1 MVYMPII
8 TSSIKDLR
16 RTARRSEYNRAA
28 KGKLRSHLKRV
39 RIALRE
45 NQGQASTQAMAAA
58 TPVIDRATSKKILHK
73 NAAAR
78 QKSRLMRQLNRL
90 AKPAAS

>member
-1 MVYMPII
+1 MPII
-8 TSSIKDLR
+8 ASSIKDLR
-16 RTARRSEYNRAA
+16 RTERRSEHNRTA
-28 KGKLRSHLKRV
+28 KGKLRSALKRV
-39 RIALRE
+39 RLALAE
-45 NQGQASTQAMAAA
+45 KQGQASAQAMAAA
-58 TPVIDRATSKKILHK
+58 TPVIDRAATKKVLHK

>member
-1 MVYMPII
+1 MPII

-16 RTARRSEYNRAA
+16 RTARRSEHNRAA
-28 KGKLRSHLKRV
+28 KGKHRSSLKRV
-39 RIALRE
+39 RAALAE
-45 NQGQASTQAMAAA
+45 NQGQAAAQVMAAA
-58 TPVIDRATSKKILHK
+58 TPVIDRAVTKKILHK

>member
-1 MVYMPII
+1 MPII

-16 RTARRSEYNRAA
+16 RTARRSEHNRAA
-28 KGKLRSHLKRV
+28 KGRLRSNLKRV
-39 RIALRE
+39 RVALAD
-45 NQGQASTQAMAAA
+45 NQGQAAAQALAAA
-58 TPVIDRATSKKILHK
+58 TPVIDRAVSKKVLHK

-78 QKSRLMRQLNRL
+78 QKSRLARQLNRL

>member
-1 MVYMPII
+1 MPII
-8 TSSIKDLR
+8 GSSVKDLR
-16 RTARRSEYNRAA
+16 RTARRSEHNRTA

-39 RIALRE
+39 RVALAG
-45 NQGQASTQAMAAA
+45 NQWEAAGQALAAA
-58 TPVIDRATSKKILHK
+58 VPAIDRATSKKILHK

>member
-1 MVYMPII
+1 MPII

-16 RTARRSEYNRAA
+16 RTARRSEHNRAA
-28 KGKLRSHLKRV
+28 KGRLRSNLKRV
-39 RIALRE
+39 RVALAD
-45 NQGQASTQAMAAA
+45 NQGQAAAQALAAA
-58 TPVIDRATSKKILHK
+58 TPVIDRAVSQKVLHK

-78 QKSRLMRQLNRL
+78 QKSRLARQLNRL

>member
-1 MVYMPII
+1 MPII

-16 RTARRSEYNRAA
+16 RTARRSDHNRAA

-39 RIALRE
+39 RVALAE
-45 NQGQASTQAMAAA
+45 NQPEAAGQALA
-58 TPVIDRATSKKILHK
+58 TAIPTIDRATSKKILHK

-78 QKSRLMRQLNRL
+78 QKSRLMRHLNRL
-90 AKPAAS
+90 TKPAAS

>member
-1 MVYMPII
+1 MPII

-16 RTARRSEYNRAA
+16 RIARRSEHNRAA
-28 KGKLRSHLKRV
+28 KGKLRSNLKRV
-39 RIALRE
+39 RVAIAA
-45 NQGQASTQAMAAA
+45 NQGQAAAQAMAAA
-58 TPVIDRATSKKILHK
+58 TPAIDRAVSKKVLHK

>member
-1 MVYMPII
+1 MPII
-8 TSSIKDLR
+8 TSSIKDLG
-16 RTARRSEYNRAA
+16 RTARRTEHNRAA
-28 KGKLRSHLKRV
+28 KGKLRSTLKRV
-39 RIALRE
+39 RVALAE
-45 NQGQASTQAMAAA
+45 NQGQAAAAAVAVA

>member
-1 MVYMPII
+1 MPII
-8 TSSIKDLR
+8 TSSIKDLG
-16 RTARRSEYNRAA
+16 RTARRSEHNRVA
-28 KGKLRSHLKRV
+28 KGKLRSNLKRV
-39 RIALRE
+39 RVAIAE
-45 NQGQASTQAMAAA
+45 NQGQAAAQAMAAA
-58 TPVIDRATSKKILHK
+58 TPVIDRAASKKILHK

>member
-1 MVYMPII
+1 MPII

-16 RTARRSEYNRAA
+16 RTARRSEHNRAA
-28 KGKLRSHLKRV
+28 KGKLRSTLKRV
-39 RIALRE
+39 RLALAE
-45 NQGQASTQAMAAA
+45 NRGQAAAQAMAAA
-58 TPVIDRATSKKILHK
+58 TPVIDRAASKKVLHK

>member
-1 MVYMPII
+1 MPII

-16 RTARRSEYNRAA
+16 RTARRSEHNRAA

-39 RIALRE
+39 RVAMAG
-45 NQGQASTQAMAAA
+45 NQGQAAAQAMAAA
-58 TPVIDRATSKKILHK
+58 TPVIDRAVTKKVLHK